1 MSVAPW
7 SDPDPSKP
15 LPLLASL
22 REDIR
27 AHVPPD
33 RRRPDGRTP
42 FSSGIAVI
50 LTSAGFHL
58 TMYYRVAHTARHRL
72 GWPGRAVA
80 WSLDLWMLHHHASA
94 IAPTARLHG
103 GLSLPHP
110 VGIVVGGGAVLGPRS
125 WVYQHATI
133 GGAPGRAGMPAIGSD
148 ARIGAGAAVLGPITV
163 GDRVSIGANAVVARD
178 VPADSVVGPAPTVV
192 RAVDP

>member
-1 MSVAPW
+1 MIAPW
-7 SDPDPSKP
+7 TDPDPSTP

-22 REDIR
+22 REDIL
-27 AHVPPD
+27 AHVPVD
-33 RRRPDGRTP
+33 RRRADGRAP
-42 FSSGIAVI
+42 LRSAVAVVCM
-50 LTSAGFHL
+50 SAGFHL
-58 TMYYRVAHTARHRL
+58 TMYYRAAHTARHRL
-72 GWPGRAVA
+72 GWPGRAIA
-80 WSLDLWMLHHHASA
+80 WSLNLWSLHHHAST

-133 GGAPGRAGMPAIGSD
+133 GGAPGRDGLPTIGAD
-148 ARIGAGAAVLGPITV
+148 ARIGAGAAVLGPVVV

-178 VPADSVVGPAPTVV
+178 VPADSAVGPAPMVV
-192 RAVDP
+192 RAVEP